1 MTKDVHQSQ
10 RTNQRR
16 RHVQMGPL
24 KCIQG
29 NQIGNTRNNNPHNKG
44 KVGWI
49 DYNIRQGWPTKLV
62 WNMYNKAKKNL
73 YDCHECWFF
82 LRHGNG
88 LTYKDKWGANSWEF
102 KRIFSSQKQGK
113 MNIIR

>member
-1 MTKDVHQSQ
+1 
-10 RTNQRR
+10 
-16 RHVQMGPL
+16 MGPL